1 MMLGKI
7 AVAAAAVCTLLFGSM
22 KMHALEKSQSVG
34 LVLSGGGAK
43 GIAHIGV
50 IKALEEN
57 DIPIDYIS
65 GTSMGAIVGGLY
77 AAGYTTDEMMELIKS
92 REFTDAASGKI
103 DERYTYYFL
112 RDANEPNLFT
122 LNIGDKSSATS
133 ILPTSVINP
142 IPMNFEFMALFSP
155 FTAQCG
161 GDFNKLFVPFRAVAS
176 DVTHKHK
183 VVWSH
188 GSLGEAIRSSMS
200 FPLVFS
206 PVQKDGALLYDGG
219 IYDNFPV
226 QVMTTEFAPSII
238 IGVDVSTPDSVT
250 ANPDMITQLSEM
262 ITQPGRGK
270 LTPEQGIYIHINLS
284 QFGLLDFAKADKI
297 SAIGYARAMEA
308 MDSIKGR
315 ITARIP
321 AMARNLRRDMFKS
334 QTPYLRFDSIT
345 VTGAS
350 KKQNNYIR
358 SYFTHFHSDTF
369 GVASAASSYYRLAA
383 PGKFRALD
391 PTAVYNDST
400 GLFGLNLKASVKS
413 DFTVGFGG
421 YVSTTTSSMLYFSG
435 AYKTLSYNSL
445 SMGLSVWAGQSYLAG
460 MLHSKVNFA
469 TSMPSALTLEV
480 IGSRHKF
487 YDSEKLFFEE
497 NQPSYVTSSEAFA
510 RLIYGFAPNHAGS
523 VNAGVGIG
531 YVGDRYYQT
540 IRELPYLSRDN
551 VKQTLAQAVVSYKS
565 STLNNNAYPTR
576 GAEYTAVLMGVTGH
590 RSVTHY
596 AEADASHRT
605 WAQLEASTRNYF
617 TLNRYLSLGTEIG
630 ALISTRKLLHD
641 YDQAVVDA
649 PAFVPTPTSY
659 DIFDPSLRAN
669 SFVTAGL
676 VPVWRVS
683 SMIQLRAACHA
694 FMPYRP
700 IYCGEWNRAFYGN
713 RFSKMEFFGELTGVL
728 SLPFANVS
736 AFGHY
741 STSSAGGWNFGV
753 SLGVFM
759 PAPRFLRYR

>member
-297 SAIGYARAMEA
+297 SAIVYA
-308 MDSIKGR
+308 
-315 ITARIP
+315 
-321 AMARNLRRDMFKS
+321 
-334 QTPYLRFDSIT
+334 
-345 VTGAS
+345 
-350 KKQNNYIR
+350 
-358 SYFTHFHSDTF
+358 
-369 GVASAASSYYRLAA
+369 
-383 PGKFRALD
+383 
-391 PTAVYNDST
+391 
-400 GLFGLNLKASVKS
+400 
-413 DFTVGFGG
+413 
-421 YVSTTTSSMLYFSG
+421 
-435 AYKTLSYNSL
+435 
-445 SMGLSVWAGQSYLAG
+445 
-460 MLHSKVNFA
+460 
-469 TSMPSALTLEV
+469 
-480 IGSRHKF
+480 
-487 YDSEKLFFEE
+487 
-497 NQPSYVTSSEAFA
+497 
-510 RLIYGFAPNHAGS
+510 
-523 VNAGVGIG
+523 
-531 YVGDRYYQT
+531 
-540 IRELPYLSRDN
+540 
-551 VKQTLAQAVVSYKS
+551 
-565 STLNNNAYPTR
+565 
-576 GAEYTAVLMGVTGH
+576 
-590 RSVTHY
+590 
-596 AEADASHRT
+596 
-605 WAQLEASTRNYF
+605 
-617 TLNRYLSLGTEIG
+617 
-630 ALISTRKLLHD
+630 
-641 YDQAVVDA
+641 
-649 PAFVPTPTSY
+649 
-659 DIFDPSLRAN
+659 
-669 SFVTAGL
+669 
-676 VPVWRVS
+676 
-683 SMIQLRAACHA
+683 
-694 FMPYRP
+694 
-700 IYCGEWNRAFYGN
+700 
-713 RFSKMEFFGELTGVL
+713 
-728 SLPFANVS
+728 
-736 AFGHY
+736 
-741 STSSAGGWNFGV
+741 
-753 SLGVFM
+753 
-759 PAPRFLRYR
+759 